1 MSSVRLYVNKS
12 DMKNGICCDAKACAI
27 HKAVERYGLLK
38 GKAFSVGCDGISV
51 APNYKLLG
59 YVTEPQ
65 ILFGEGG
72 SELVNEFDNKGE
84 ETTPRHITLRD
95 ISGKFF

>member
-1 MSSVRLYVNKS
+1 MSSARLYVNKT
-12 DMKNGICCDAKACAI
+12 DMKTGVCCKGRECAI

-38 GKAFSVGCDGISV
+38 GKAFEVDHDGIKV
-51 APNYKLLG
+51 APNYKLLN
-59 YVTEPQ
+59 YVVEPQ

-72 SELVNEFDNKGE
+72 SELVSDFDNEGE